1 MAIQSKNSRVG
12 KMKEKEDEMFALGKY
27 HPGNVGAT
35 WKTGRRKGGSRK
47 LSFEIKRKQRFG
59 RGY

>member
-1 MAIQSKNSRVG
+1 MVFQNKNSRVG
-12 KMKEKEDEMFALGKY
+12 RNGEEEDFNVLPKY
-27 HPGNVGAT
+27 NGGNVGAT
-35 WKTGRRKGGSRK
+35 WKTGKRKGGSQK